1 MSLIINAA
9 IILSALAFMY
19 WDWDGSPPV
28 VSWPS
33 NVPEVVSAQTPIQLT
48 VTDEGKGLA
57 QISVILVQDSYR
69 TTVLHESMTKSWLPW
84 DAGNQQRA
92 LTFTPTGPK
101 GNPSLQDGPFS
112 VEVRVEDHPSWWL
125 FQNSV
130 VSTQNFQLD
139 RTPPEVVLLSK
150 QHTIRQ
156 GGSETLRYT
165 TSRDTITSGVTVGER
180 SFRGYRQ
187 SMADTD
193 EFVCIF
199 ALAYN
204 APLDM
209 LVVVWAED
217 QVGNR
222 AETTVPIQL
231 RKRRFRQREI
241 NISDAFID
249 NVLPDIFQ
257 QSGLTPPET
266 QVERYL
272 LVNAT
277 MRQQNDAY
285 IEEINTH
292 SANQA
297 LWSEA
302 FVQLSNSQVESA
314 FADERSYMYQ
324 GEKIDEQTHLGFDLA
339 SIAHGPV
346 EAANAGTVVHAAYLG
361 IYGNCVILDH
371 GLGLMSLYAHMSQ
384 IDVVEGQTIRRG
396 EILGKT
402 GKTGLAGGDHLHFGI
417 LVQGV
422 SVTPIE
428 WWDPKWVK
436 NHFLSRIQLAG
447 K

>member
-1 MSLIINAA
+1 MSLLINAA
-9 IILSALAFMY
+9 IIVSALIFLY

-28 VSWPS
+28 ISWPS
-33 NVPEVVSAQTPIQLT
+33 NVPEVVSGQTPIQLT
-48 VTDEGKGLA
+48 ITDEGKGLA
-57 QISVILVQDSYR
+57 QVSVILVQDSYR
-69 TTVLHESMTKSWLPW
+69 TTVLRESMTRSWLPW
-84 DAGNQQRA
+84 DTGNAQRE
-92 LTFTPTGPK
+92 LTFTPMKTK
-101 GNPSLQDGPFS
+101 GTPALKDGPFS
-112 VEVRVEDHPSWWL
+112 VEVHVEDHPSWWL

-139 RTPPEVVLLSK
+139 RSPPEVILLSK
-150 QHTIRQ
+150 QHTLRLRQ
-156 GGSETLRYT
+156 GGSEALRYS
-165 TSRDTITSGVTVGER
+165 TSRDTITSGVSVGER

-204 APLDM
+204 APLDTP
-209 LVVVWAED
+209 VVVWAED

-231 RKRRFRQREI
+231 RERRFRQREI
-241 NISDAFID
+241 NISDTFID
-249 NVLPDIFQ
+249 NVLPDILQ

-266 QVERYL
+266 QVERFL

-277 MRQQNDAY
+277 MRQKNNAQ
-285 IEEINTH
+285 IEEINARST
-292 SANQA
+292 NQA
-297 LWSEA
+297 LWSEP
-302 FVQLSNSQVESA
+302 FIQLSNSQVEAA

-346 EAANAGTVVHAAYLG
+346 EAANAGTVMHAAYLG
-361 IYGNCVILDH
+361 IYGNCVMLDH
-371 GLGLMSLYAHMSQ
+371 GLGMMSLYAHMSQ
-384 IDVVEGQTIRRG
+384 IDVAEGQAIRRG

-422 SVTPIE
+422 SVTPLE

-436 NHFLSRIQLAG
+436 NHFLSRIQ
-447 K
+447 